1 MIMPNIATAALAVT
15 LLAASGT
22 TSRTFDTGNSLYD
35 FCKSGSQ
42 ACAGYVSGVA
52 DVMGLT
58 EISGFKACIP
68 LDVTRRQ
75 ATDVVT
81 KWLAA
86 NPAKRNSGAPGLV
99 AHALADAFPCH

>member
-1 MIMPNIATAALAVT
+1 MITPNVATTALALT
-15 LLAASGT
+15 LSVASGS

-35 FCKSGSQ
+35 FCRSRSL

-58 EISGFKACIP
+58 EVSGFKACIP
-68 LDVTRRQ
+68 RDVTRRQ

-81 KWLAA
+81 KWLAS
-86 NPAKRNSGAPGLV
+86 NPAKRNSAAPGLV